1 MNIWE
6 EKLLGELVGLARATD
21 GNEHLIT
28 QSVTE
33 MIAEILRAHVHRE
46 SEYTAYSGKINA
58 AKREMV
64 PDCYLCAN
72 PCGRTAGLNLN
83 TLEGEPRQV
92 RETKFAI
99 LDEIRILA
107 SSERNQETDLKL
119 YRGLVIFGLEGYSPE
134 ELTALFESS

>member
-1 MNIWE
+1 MTIWE

-28 QSVTE
+28 ESVTD
-33 MIAEILRAHVHRE
+33 IVAEILRADVH
-46 SEYTAYSGKINA
+46 SDVQYAAYSGKIDE

-64 PDCYLCAN
+64 PDCFHCAN
-72 PCGRTAGLNLN
+72 PCSRTAALDLK
-83 TLEGEPRQV
+83 TLEGESRKV

-99 LDEIRILA
+99 LDEIRFLA
-107 SSERNQETDLKL
+107 ASERNQETDLKL
-119 YRGLVIFGLEGYSPE
+119 YRGLVILGLEGYSPE